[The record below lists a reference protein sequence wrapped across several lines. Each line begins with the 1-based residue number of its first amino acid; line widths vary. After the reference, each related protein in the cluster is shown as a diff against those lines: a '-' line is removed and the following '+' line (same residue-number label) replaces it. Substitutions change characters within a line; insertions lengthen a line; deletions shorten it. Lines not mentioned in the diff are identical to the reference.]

1 MQILLILKNNWKK
14 TKKTRKKV
22 SVTQS
27 EKNQEEDHLE
37 KRIDR

>member
-1 MQILLILKNNWKK
+1 MQILLILKKEP
-14 TKKTRKKV
+14 KKTRKKV